1 MCVNR
6 PYDDCRRA
14 LGELAMVARKPP
26 HSFQGEAYFA
36 NDRQMAYFVRQ
47 RSTR

>member
-1 MCVNR
+1 MSIGCAMIAGA
-6 PYDDCRRA
+6 PS
-14 LGELAMVARKPP
+14 GELAMVARKPP

-36 NDRQMAYFVRQ
+36 NDRQMACFVRQ

>member
-36 NDRQMAYFVRQ
+36 NDRQMACFVCQ